1 MNKNLKNLV
10 AFMFATLVLGSCQTR
25 DVGPTQPASDTE
37 VELAARLVAT
47 KAPPAANRV
56 RLRLSVG
63 GTLGQWGDSAYVS
76 GKEILLGRV
85 PRGTQV
91 ALDVRAYSLGTS
103 DKDTLWKWFARASQ
117 KADSALAIQVLEA
130 NIDTVPTST
139 GLKTIGASSN
149 TYALPAGSRYTLDG
163 SDPKSGTI
171 ATGGEIAVP
180 AGKTL
185 RAILRIV
192 TSGDT
197 LVGDTLN
204 VSVPK
209 ADPVASPNPP
219 SFSSGGGALPSQLAV
234 GSTILIKADTGAKLV
249 YTIGSSEP
257 KCANASGG
265 NQDIIVIGNDLA
277 GTTLILKAVS
287 CRDTSASSVVRKDVA
302 ISKLVAPKAPVVSVN
317 GNALPPEL
325 AVGASILVEADSAA
339 KLAYTTDGAD
349 PVCET
354 ASESRATIKVDSA
367 RAGKMLVIRAS
378 SCRDSQTSAETKD
391 SVRIAKSDEE
401 IKERVSVP
409 ADYTWDNPGA
419 THGWTE
425 SVALRISGDASL
437 VWNLRVLPSATT
449 VDVAA
454 WAAVGVPDTA
464 SRTGAG
470 TSLGVRKELLAAL
483 PVTDSVATVL
493 AVAVLYDSAKAAIDT
508 ARLRWNIVVPV
519 TPKPRL
525 SVTRSPDKLVFS
537 WPVTEATAGAG
548 VWYLIG
554 SDTTKV
560 PGYGKGSMND
570 SFTVPVTNGA
580 RVKVGVVS
588 LSSVTG
594 RVSELA
600 ILDATAS
607 LPPRKPGFAIANLDE
622 VEGKVQIVLDDATRA
637 EQNTTWKA
645 GYASSPSSSTIEY
658 NSSFDKDGKCVV
670 TVNAGGLRA
679 FGVRATRD
687 DMEKDSVTEF
697 DVKRTKEASPGKVL
711 GLAVSRK
718 DSSTVVWKWTRSTE
732 ARKYRVFL
740 LRDGIMGN
748 ANDTLDC
755 PSDDK
760 KDVGSVDSF
769 KVAALANGATVSLAV
784 VALAG
789 SDSAGGNA
797 EPAISTAVTLN
808 PPPTPLFKV
817 ENSDSATGE
826 VTVKI
831 TNWDSKVAWSVGFMP
846 PQATTYEWR
855 TLESNTLTKSFEV
868 NGKVSVQVKAVRDD
882 CLKSVLEQI
891 AVKNTN
897 LVAPSAPSGLTWT
910 RASNSVTLKWNAL
923 PKHQYK
929 LFWDISSS
937 VSDIDPSATTTNKE
951 LDPTNPYVFTLSP
964 GQRVRVALQ
973 TVSAED
979 STMPSALVYESQST
993 FATIEPVAS
1002 ITAKLTDLAT
1012 RTVTFTWAKVSNAV
1026 KYRYSSNLESG
1037 IKETTSNSVTLQY
1050 PAAGGVKDVT
1060 LSVQAENQDGVLS
1073 TWVDATL
1080 HIPQNRGST
1089 NLADWDIWTTGTLLT
1104 IQGRAST
1111 TITGTTPDSVYI
1123 SLFRGGSATRWQV
1136 AYSQLS
1142 TFTQSQTL
1150 DATSMNEGRYEVD
1163 AQFRWTSSSLKG
1175 DTTNID
1181 SRPVRGWAAP
1191 VPTANYLIQDGKM
1204 KMQVLRNGLDSSS
1217 RTGWTLHVLANYA
1230 GTWVDIVNNADKV
1243 TYPSI
1248 TDGGFG
1254 LYPLGATQLKVYSDS
1269 GLNASVERIVPILP
1283 EDSILIGSRY
1293 YPIVMFGAKR
1303 WITRPMN
1310 TPTKSNQCADQTVS
1324 VDCGKWGRLYTWL
1337 EATEL
1342 LAIPDQGNI
1351 EVQGVCPTGW
1361 RIPYSSEFVDLANA
1375 VEPGWVW
1382 QAPEGG
1388 PFPETYAKLL
1398 KAGFEFTGYTKDH
1411 PDNGWQSPAMWAA
1424 TTGTG
1429 GNLQYQDL
1437 WFVHNWSGF
1446 GDIFSAIAR
1455 SSTSQQIAMAFCIEQ

>member
-470 TSLGVRKELLAAL
+470 TSLGVRKELLASL

-882 CLKSVLEQI
+882 CPKSVLEQI

-979 STMPSALVYESQST
+979 STKPSALVYESQST

-1002 ITAKLTDLAT
+1002 ITAKLTDPAT

-1073 TWVDATL
+1073 TWGDATL

-1089 NLADWDIWTTGTLLT
+1089 NLVDWDIWTKGTILT

-1111 TITGTTPDSVYI
+1111 TITGTAPDSVYI

-1269 GLNASVERIVPILP
+1269 GLNTSVERIVPILP

-1310 TPTKSNQCADQTVS
+1310 TPTAANLCSDRTIS
-1324 VDCGKWGRLYTWL
+1324 TDCGKAGRLYTWL
-1337 EATEL
+1337 EATG
-1342 LAIPDQGNI
+1342 LATIPDSGDH

-1361 RIPYSSEFVDLANA
+1361 RVPYATDIIALLQTIG
-1375 VEPGWVW
+1375 PGWTW
-1382 QAPEGG
+1382 DNRDQ
-1388 PFPETYAKLL
+1388 FDFKNQLFFD
-1398 KAGFEFTGYTKDH
+1398 AGFGFTSSSYSYEGNPGSEIWSDFA
-1411 PDNGWQSPAMWAA
+1411 GMWAA
-1424 TTGTG
+1424 TTGSG
-1429 GNLQYQDL
+1429 GYKQYVDHWYFQL
-1437 WFVHNWSGF
+1437 SY
-1446 GDIFSAIAR
+1446 ISAMGR
-1455 SSTSQQIAMAFCIEQ
+1455 PPTYVQNNQVFCIEQ